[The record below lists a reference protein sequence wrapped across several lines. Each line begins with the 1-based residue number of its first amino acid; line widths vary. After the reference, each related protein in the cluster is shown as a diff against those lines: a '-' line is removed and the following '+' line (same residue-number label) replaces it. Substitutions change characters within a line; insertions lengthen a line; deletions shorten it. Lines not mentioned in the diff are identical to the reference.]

1 MKLVELGQ
9 KLRKDQQGFQ
19 AHTVIA
25 ALIAVLIAVVFGL
38 ALVSTVLSSVASVN
52 ATADYAAGSPV
63 PGIVNLIPLL
73 FVLGIAI
80 ASVAIVFV
88 ALRSGLSGG

>member
-1 MKLVELGQ
+1 MKLIEVGM
-9 KLRKDQQGFQ
+9 KLRKSQQGFQ
-19 AHTVIA
+19 AHAVIA

-38 ALVSTVLSSVASVN
+38 ALVSTVLSSVNSVN
-52 ATADYAAGSPV
+52 STAKYASGSPI